1 MTNAEA
7 MAVESLKSA
16 HVNDAVRIIDTAA
29 PYTTA
34 KLFLDQFV
42 APDKTR
48 TIHHHRGAFYRWK
61 ENAYPE
67 IVDTEL
73 RSELYDFLDRSFV
86 IKNGKTVRVKPNQA
100 MVTNVLDGLRGAS
113 HLSGSISA
121 PAWLRHGDVPAEEI
135 VACANGLLH
144 LPTLN
149 LFPGTPAF
157 FTYNALDFAFDPNAP
172 EPRQWLDF
180 LYQLWPDDP
189 ESINTLQELF
199 GYCLTA
205 NTDQQKAFLLVG
217 PKRSG
222 KGTIARVLGRLIGA
236 ANSVAPTLPGI
247 GTNFGL
253 APLIGRR
260 VAIVSDARLGSRADQ
275 HAIAERLLSITGED
289 AITVDRKYLPAWT
302 GQLQT
307 RFIIISNELPRLAD
321 ASGALSSRFIVLLLE
336 NSFYGREDQTLAARL
351 LKELPGILNWA
362 ITGWHRLISF
372 GHFTQPK
379 SALEA
384 VQQLED
390 LGSPTGAFIRE
401 KCEIGAGHTA
411 TIDQLFGAWCQW
423 CQEQGRDK
431 PGTKQTFG
439 RDLRAACPGLKVTQ
453 PRHGDERERAYQGI
467 RIKY

>member
-1 MTNAEA
+1 VT
-7 MAVESLKSA
+7 VESLKSA
-16 HVNDAVRIIDTAA
+16 HFNDAARIIDTAA

-67 IVDTEL
+67 IADTEL

-121 PAWLRHGDVPAEEI
+121 PAWLSHGDVPAEEI

-157 FTYNALDFAFDPNAP
+157 FTYNALDF
-172 EPRQWLDF
+172 
-180 LYQLWPDDP
+180 
-189 ESINTLQELF
+189 
-199 GYCLTA
+199 
-205 NTDQQKAFLLVG
+205 
-217 PKRSG
+217 
-222 KGTIARVLGRLIGA
+222 
-236 ANSVAPTLPGI
+236 
-247 GTNFGL
+247 
-253 APLIGRR
+253 
-260 VAIVSDARLGSRADQ
+260 
-275 HAIAERLLSITGED
+275 ITGED

-307 RFIIISNELPRLAD
+307 RFVIISNELPRLAD

-384 VQQLED
+384 VQQLEE

-439 RDLRAACPGLKVTQ
+439 RDLRAACP
-453 PRHGDERERAYQGI
+453 A
-467 RIKY
+467 

>member
-1 MTNAEA
+1 M
-7 MAVESLKSA
+7 
-16 HVNDAVRIIDTAA
+16 
-29 PYTTA
+29 
-34 KLFLDQFV
+34 
-42 APDKTR
+42 
-48 TIHHHRGAFYRWK
+48 
-61 ENAYPE
+61 
-67 IVDTEL
+67 
-73 RSELYDFLDRSFV
+73 
-86 IKNGKTVRVKPNQA
+86 
-100 MVTNVLDGLRGAS
+100 
-113 HLSGSISA
+113 
-121 PAWLRHGDVPAEEI
+121 
-135 VACANGLLH
+135 
-144 LPTLN
+144 
-149 LFPGTPAF
+149 
-157 FTYNALDFAFDPNAP
+157 
-172 EPRQWLDF
+172 
-180 LYQLWPDDP
+180 
-189 ESINTLQELF
+189 
-199 GYCLTA
+199 
-205 NTDQQKAFLLVG
+205 
-217 PKRSG
+217 
-222 KGTIARVLGRLIGA
+222 
-236 ANSVAPTLPGI
+236 
-247 GTNFGL
+247 
-253 APLIGRR
+253 
-260 VAIVSDARLGSRADQ
+260 VSDARLGSRADQ

-362 ITGWHRLISF
+362 ITGWHRLVSF

-439 RDLRAACPGLKVTQ
+439 RDLRAACPGLMVTQ